1 MKCVLFIAALGA
13 CGGGAKPAT
22 TTAEPGAEPGA
33 HPAAA
38 ADDPSCPLV
47 EPGTSISEE
56 DTPNGAALVFVTTPA
71 SLEAVRKRGTT
82 LAEMHNK
89 ETGPAGAMG
98 MMIRTKST
106 AVVEDVPTGTRIVFT
121 PTSNDDLAG
130 LQEELRMHAGMMKP
144 GSCAMKM

>member
-1 MKCVLFIAALGA
+1 MKCVLLIAALAA
-13 CGGGAKPAT
+13 CGGGSKPAT
-22 TTAEPGAEPGA
+22 TTAQP
-33 HPAAA
+33 PAAMS
-38 ADDPSCPLV
+38 DDPSCPLV

-71 SLEAVRKRGTT
+71 SLQAVRKRGTT

-89 ETGPAGAMG
+89 ETGPAEAMG

-106 AVVEDVPTGTRIVFT
+106 AVVEDIPTGTRVVFT